1 MEIELRV
8 LEQKYLSLRILDA
21 HTQARLTASL
31 ASLGQQSACL
41 VIEQDGK
48 LVLIDGYRR
57 VAALR
62 GLRQDTVACERLA
75 MSESEALLF
84 RHRMANVERRSALE
98 EAWLLRELHE
108 VFGLSLLELAR
119 RFIRSKSWVSRRL
132 ALVRELPVSVQDLVR
147 EGRLQAQA
155 AMKHLVPLAR
165 GNEVWVERLARCA
178 ADAKLSVRELGE
190 VVSAWLYATPELR
203 ERIVAKPDLFLRVHQ
218 AVQPTSSSAPPPE
231 RALLHDIERLT
242 ALARRIRGECQTLAK
257 ERPTLPNR
265 DVILVAW
272 KGATREIDL
281 LAEFLLYGLDRAR

>member
-8 LEQKYLSLRILDA
+8 LDQKYLSLRILDA
-21 HTQARLTASL
+21 YTQARLTASL

-75 MSESEALLF
+75 MTESEALLF

-108 VFGLSLLELAR
+108 VFGLPLLELAR

-132 ALVRELPVSVQDLVR
+132 ALVRELPASVQDLVR

-165 GNEVWVERLARCA
+165 GNELWVERLARCA

-203 ERIVAKPDLFLRVHQ
+203 ERIVAQPDLFLRVRQ
-218 AVQPTSSSAPPPE
+218 SVQPAPSSAPTPE
-231 RALLHDIERLT
+231 RALLHDIERLA
-242 ALARRIRGECQTLAK
+242 ALARRIRAECQTLAK
-257 ERPTLPNR
+257 ERPTLPSR

-272 KGATREIDL
+272 KGATQEIDL
-281 LAEFLLYGLDRAR
+281 LGEFLLYGLDRAR